1 MALPKTTILLLLLL
15 ALSAAEDYYEI
26 LGIGKDADNR
36 QIRKVSKDSPRCK
49 EDVQR
54 VQFWIFTS
62 SRPSRSLR

>member
-36 QIRKVSKDSPRCK
+36 QIRKVSKD
-49 EDVQR
+49 
-54 VQFWIFTS
+54 TS
-62 SRPSRSLR
+62 HVTEM